1 MCLSKNTT
9 FVQLMNLLQALYTGK
24 LNPIQQ
30 ILFIGIMQMLFVLTF
45 LLLGINGRNVWM
57 ALQAPVLFY
66 TCMTIMIGIFNQNGK
81 WYYLFSIG
89 GYALIFS
96 LSILLSY
103 IVSGEALSRQ
113 EGFINVLILNTVF
126 YFMLLMISILYRG
139 IKEFLEKME

>member
-9 FVQLMNLLQALYTGK
+9 FVQLMSLLQALYTGK

-30 ILFIGIMQMLFVLTF
+30 ILFICIMQMLFVLTF

>member
-30 ILFIGIMQMLFVLTF
+30 ILFIGIMQMIFVLTF